1 MRYFI
6 YITLSIVIYSSCKP
20 SMEITIR
27 PFDQEREMPRF
38 CFTDRMFF
46 YEISETEE
54 SLQIWIF
61 SKDRLT
67 IDQLISQ
74 PLNIYFSEKNKK
86 NIKYLLKY
94 KDLVNSN
101 LENKKETGIQ
111 LSFLKFTNEDTL
123 NVTADYKFNVA
134 TNYNGSQYDLKIDFP
149 KSIFS
154 NFEEPVVGI
163 HSKTPKPFQKK
174 ESYTQTPQNNRSNEI
189 EHANRQMQQPPPGQ
203 PNQYV
208 KKIQEISLWFRV
220 FF

>member
-1 MRYFI
+1 MRYLL
-6 YITLSIVIYSSCKP
+6 YITLSIIIFSSCKP
-20 SMEITIR
+20 SMEMTIR
-27 PFDQEREMPRF
+27 PYDQEREMPRF

-46 YEISETEE
+46 YEISEKEE
-54 SLQIWIF
+54 SLQLWFF

-74 PLNIYFSEKNKK
+74 PLNIYFSEKKK
-86 NIKYLLKY
+86 RDIKYQLKY

-111 LSFLKFTNEDTL
+111 LTFLKYTKEDTI
-123 NVTADYKFNVA
+123 NVTADYNFKVS

-163 HSKTPKPFQKK
+163 YSKTPEPFKKK
-174 ESYTQTPQNNRSNEI
+174 EPYAKTSPNNSSNEMPYGN
-189 EHANRQMQQPPPGQ
+189 EQMQQSPPGHT
-203 PNQYV
+203 NQYI
-208 KKIQEISLWFRV
+208 KKIEEISLWFRV
-220 FF
+220 IM